1 MHVVMTLGASMTDL
15 NDGRDCTSIPVL
27 PHVLPDAP
35 ETPGDSAQFTTG
47 VLPYQ
52 RLEALI
58 GSTIVPDDP
67 LTDGQ
72 LQPASL
78 DLRLGDVAWRV
89 RSSFLPGP
97 RSTVEGKLAETAGIM
112 HEIDLAGGAVLERG
126 CVYIIPLQESLR
138 LRVQDELAGLVN
150 PKSSVG
156 RLDIFTRVITDYATE
171 FDRVARGYRGR
182 LYAEVSPRTFSVLVR
197 RGSRLA
203 QLRFRRGTPPLG
215 EERLRQLHNE
225 HGLVDTPDASIR
237 GNTVALT
244 LDLEGAGPDTL
255 VGYRARR
262 NTGVVDVDRRG
273 ELEASRFWEPIHAA
287 PNLILDPDQFH
298 ILATR
303 ERVRVPPDHAAEMA
317 AYDTLV
323 GEFRVHYAG
332 FFDPGFGWSADGGA
346 GAKAVLE
353 VRSHEV
359 PFLLEHGQIMGRLA
373 FERLTERPSVLY
385 GADLGSHYQDQSL
398 ALSKHFREG

>member
-1 MHVVMTLGASMTDL
+1 MTDL
-15 NDGRDCTSIPVL
+15 NDGRDWTSIPTL
-27 PHVLPDAP
+27 PHILPRTPEAP
-35 ETPGDSAQFTTG
+35 ETPSDGAQFTTG

-52 RLEALI
+52 RLDALI
-58 GSTIVPDDP
+58 GSAIVPDDP
-67 LTDGQ
+67 LSDGQ

-97 RSTVEGKLAETAGIM
+97 RSTVEGKLRQTAGIM
-112 HEIDLAGGAVLERG
+112 HEIDLGPGAVLERG

-138 LRVQDELAGLVN
+138 LKAQDELAGLVN
-150 PKSSVG
+150 PKSSIG
-156 RLDIFTRVITDYATE
+156 RLDVFTRVITDYATE
-171 FDRVARGYRGR
+171 FDRVAPGYRGR

-215 EERLRQLHNE
+215 EEKLRQLHGE

-244 LDLEGAGPDTL
+244 LDLKGAGPGSL
-255 VGYRARR
+255 VGFRARR
-262 NTGVVDVDRRG
+262 NTGVVDVDSRG
-273 ELEASRFWEPIHAA
+273 ELDAASFWEPIPAA
-287 PNLILDPDQFH
+287 PDLILDPDQFH

-346 GAKAVLE
+346 GARAVLE

-373 FERLTERPSVLY
+373 FERLTERPSILY
-385 GADLGSHYQDQSL
+385 GADLGSHYQGQSL
-398 ALSKHFREG
+398 ALSKHFATG

>member
-1 MHVVMTLGASMTDL
+1 MSGVTGGWHRSSAPM
-15 NDGRDCTSIPVL
+15 L
-27 PHVLPDAP
+27 PNVLPDDADD
-35 ETPGDSAQFTTG
+35 GDERAQFTTG

-52 RLEALI
+52 RLRPLI
-58 GSTIVPDDP
+58 GSTVVSDDP
-67 LTDGQ
+67 LAHGQ

-97 RSTVEGKLAETAGIM
+97 NSTVESKLKQIAGIM
-112 HEIDLAGGAVLERG
+112 HEIDLAPGAVLERG
-126 CVYIIPLQESLR
+126 CVYIIPLQESIR
-138 LRVQDELAGLVN
+138 LKAHDELAGFVN
-150 PKSSVG
+150 PKSSIG
-156 RLDIFTRVITDYATE
+156 RLDVFTRVITDGATE
-171 FDRVARGYRGR
+171 FDRVARGYRGP

-215 EERLRQLHNE
+215 EDRLRQLHDK
-225 HGLVDTPDASIR
+225 HGLVDTPEASIR
-237 GNTVALT
+237 GSTVALT
-244 LDLEGAGPDTL
+244 LDLKGEGPGSL

-262 NTGVVDVDRRG
+262 NTGIVDVDCKG
-273 ELEASRFWEPIHAA
+273 ELEAARFWEPIHAA
-287 PNLILDPDQFH
+287 ANMILDPDEFH

-332 FFDPGFGWSADGGA
+332 FFDPGFGWSADGSA

-359 PFLLEHGQIMGRLA
+359 PFLLEHGQTMGRLA
-373 FERLTERPSVLY
+373 FERLTERPSILY

-398 ALSKHFREG
+398 ALSKHFSTF

>member
-1 MHVVMTLGASMTDL
+1 MSDVTGWRHRSSAPM
-15 NDGRDCTSIPVL
+15 L
-27 PHVLPDAP
+27 PHVLPDTADDA
-35 ETPGDSAQFTTG
+35 GAHAQFTTG

-52 RLEALI
+52 RLEPLI
-58 GSTIVPDDP
+58 GSTVVPDAP
-67 LTDGQ
+67 LAEGQ

-97 RSTVEGKLAETAGIM
+97 NSTVEGKLKETAGIM
-112 HEIDLAGGAVLERG
+112 HEIDLVAGAVLERG
-126 CVYIIPLQESLR
+126 CVYIIALQESIR
-138 LRVQDELAGLVN
+138 LKAQDELAGFVN
-150 PKSSVG
+150 PKSSIG
-156 RLDIFTRVITDYATE
+156 RLDVFTRIIADGATE

-203 QLRFRRGTPPLG
+203 QLRFRRGAPPLG
-215 EERLRQLHNE
+215 EERLRQLHEE
-225 HGLVDTPDASIR
+225 HGLVDTPEASIR

-244 LDLEGAGPDTL
+244 LDLEGEGPGSL

-262 NTGVVDVDRRG
+262 NTGVVDVDRKG
-273 ELEASRFWEPIHAA
+273 QLEAALFWEPIHAA
-287 PNLILDPDQFH
+287 ANMILDPDEFH

-317 AYDTLV
+317 AYDNLV

-385 GADLGSHYQDQSL
+385 GADLGSHYQGQSL
-398 ALSKHFREG
+398 ALSKHFSAG

>member
-1 MHVVMTLGASMTDL
+1 MTDL
-15 NDGRDCTSIPVL
+15 IGGRDSASAPML
-27 PHVLPDAP
+27 PHVLPDATG
-35 ETPGDSAQFTTG
+35 ETSDGAQFTTG
-47 VLPYQ
+47 VLPCQ
-52 RLEALI
+52 HLEGML

-67 LTDGQ
+67 LADGQ

-78 DLRLGDVAWRV
+78 DLRLGSVAWRV
-89 RSSFLPGP
+89 RSSLLPGP
-97 RSTVEGKLAETAGIM
+97 RSTVNGKLDETAGIM
-112 HEIDLAGGAVLERG
+112 HEIDLSEGAVLERD

-138 LRVQDELAGLVN
+138 LKPQDELVGLVN
-150 PKSSVG
+150 PKSSIG
-156 RLDIFTRVITDYATE
+156 RLDVFTRIITDYATQ
-171 FDRVARGYRGR
+171 FDRVAKGYRGR

-215 EERLRQLHNE
+215 EDRLKELHKE

-244 LDLEGAGPDTL
+244 LDLKGEGSKSL
-255 VGYRARR
+255 VGFRARR
-262 NTGVVDVDRRG
+262 NTGVVDVDCRG
-273 ELEASRFWEPIHAA
+273 DLDPAQFWEPINAA
-287 PNLILDPDQFH
+287 PNLILDPDEFY

-303 ERVRVPPDHAAEMA
+303 ERVRVPPDYAAEMA

-332 FFDPGFGWSADGGA
+332 FFDPGFGWCSDGGA

-359 PFLLEHGQIMGRLA
+359 PFLLEHGQTMGRLA
-373 FERLTERPSVLY
+373 FERLIKRPSVLY
-385 GADLGSHYQDQSL
+385 GADLGSHYQGQSL
-398 ALSKHFREG
+398 ALSKHFRTG

>member
-1 MHVVMTLGASMTDL
+1 MTSSKG
-15 NDGRDCTSIPVL
+15 GQGWTSAPRL
-27 PHVLPDAP
+27 PHVFP
-35 ETPGDSAQFTTG
+35 ESTVTTGAQFTTG

-52 RLEALI
+52 HLAGLV
-58 GSTIVPDDP
+58 GSTIDP
-67 LTDGQ
+67 GTPLVDGQ

-78 DLRLGDVAWRV
+78 DLRLSDVAWRV

-97 RSTVEGKLAETAGIM
+97 RSTVEDKLAGTAGIM
-112 HEIDLAGGAVLERG
+112 HEIDLARGAVLERG

-138 LRVQDELAGLVN
+138 LKAQHEISGLLN
-150 PKSSVG
+150 PKSSIG
-156 RLDIFTRVITDYATE
+156 RVDVFTRVITDYATE
-171 FDRVARGYRGR
+171 FDRVAPGYKGR

-203 QLRFRRGTPPLG
+203 QIRFRRGSPPLG
-215 EERLRQLHNE
+215 EERLRQLHDE
-225 HGLVDTPDASIR
+225 QRLVDTPDASIR

-244 LDLEGAGPDTL
+244 LDLEGSGPGSL

-262 NTGVVDVDRRG
+262 NTGVVDVDGRG
-273 ELEASRFWEPIHAA
+273 ELEAAQFWEPICAA
-287 PNLILDPDQFH
+287 SSLILDPDEFH

-332 FFDPGFGWSADGGA
+332 FFDPGFGWSESGGA

-359 PFLLEHGQIMGRLA
+359 PFLLEHGQTMGRLA
-373 FERLTERPSVLY
+373 FERLTERPSILY
-385 GADLGSHYQDQSL
+385 GADLGSHYQGQSL
-398 ALSKHFREG
+398 ALSKHFKAG

>member
-1 MHVVMTLGASMTDL
+1 MSGTTFRNSMTDL
-15 NDGRDCTSIPVL
+15 IGGRDRVSAPML
-27 PHVLPDAP
+27 PHVLPDATG
-35 ETPGDSAQFTTG
+35 EVGDGAQFTTG

-52 RLEALI
+52 RLESLI

-67 LTDGQ
+67 PAEGQ

-138 LRVQDELAGLVN
+138 LKPQDELAGFVN

-156 RLDIFTRVITDYATE
+156 RLDVFTRVITDYATE

-215 EERLRQLHNE
+215 EEKLRQLHNE
-225 HGLVDTPDASIR
+225 HGLVDTVDASIR

-244 LDLEGAGPDTL
+244 LDLEGAGPGSL

-262 NTGVVDVDRRG
+262 NTGVVDVDCRG
-273 ELEASRFWEPIHAA
+273 GLEASLFWEPIHAA
-287 PNLILDPDQFH
+287 ANLILNPDEFH

-332 FFDPGFGWSADGGA
+332 FFDPGFGWSADDGA

-385 GADLGSHYQDQSL
+385 GADLGSHYQGQSL
-398 ALSKHFREG
+398 ALSKHFHAG